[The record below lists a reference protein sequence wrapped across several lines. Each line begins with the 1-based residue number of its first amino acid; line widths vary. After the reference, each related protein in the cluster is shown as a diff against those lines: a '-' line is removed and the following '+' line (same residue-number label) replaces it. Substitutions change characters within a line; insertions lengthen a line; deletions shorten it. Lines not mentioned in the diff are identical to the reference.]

1 MLYAG
6 QPIQNAEN
14 HRRVWVGKDLKDS
27 TVLTLLPWVRKAI
40 NNDEAPD
47 THHCISQAQ
56 SPA

>member
-1 MLYAG
+1 M
-6 QPIQNAEN
+6 
-14 HRRVWVGKDLKDS
+14 VWVGKDLKDS